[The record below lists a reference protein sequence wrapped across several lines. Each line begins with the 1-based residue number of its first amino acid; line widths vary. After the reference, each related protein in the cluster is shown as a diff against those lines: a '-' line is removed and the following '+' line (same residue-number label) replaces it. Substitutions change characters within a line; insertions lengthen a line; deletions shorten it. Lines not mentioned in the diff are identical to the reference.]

1 MKKSEFKKFRSI
13 EARRAR
19 TGFYFILPWI
29 IGIILFFLSPL
40 VQSISFSFSDVK
52 LGASGGLDLN
62 FMGLENYKY
71 ILLKDGDFNNN
82 LRYSITEFAYSMP
95 IIVILSLVFACVLNQ
110 KFKGRLFARA
120 LFFMPVIIASGVV
133 MQMINSTGY
142 GEPVSMSLGSTNSY
156 MGYMIDFNDVLGKM
170 GFSLEIIDFFSLHL
184 QLHKHF
190 ASTEIDENKNAVI
203 NTPNDKIL
211 EAINSSNLNNTLG
224 VVIRYFGGIKLG
236 VGPLSRCYF
245 KVIKEAINES
255 EIIEIDNKITIFL
268 ETKLDNLKLLN
279 SITKDYEVINK
290 LFNEKITYEIKIN
303 KNDLDTLK
311 ITLENTNIKV
321 KES

>member
-1 MKKSEFKKFRSI
+1 MKKSKFKKFHGI

-29 IGIILFFLSPL
+29 IGIVLFFLSPL
-40 VQSISFSFSDVK
+40 VQSITFSFSDVK

-142 GEPVSMSLGSTNSY
+142 GEPISMSLGSTNSY
-156 MGYMIDFNDVLGKM
+156 MGDMIDFNDVLGKM
-170 GFSLEIIDFFSLHL
+170 GFSLEIIDFFSMYISKIFTLIWSIGVQTILFISGL
-184 QLHKHF
+184 QTIPAQLYEVSKVEG
-190 ASTEIDENKNAVI
+190 ASKWEEFW
-203 NTPNDKIL
+203 
-211 EAINSSNLNNTLG
+211 
-224 VVIRYFGGIKLG
+224 Y
-236 VGPLSRCYF
+236 
-245 KVIKEAINES
+245 
-255 EIIEIDNKITIFL
+255 ITIPMLKNIIFL
-268 ETKLDNLKLLN
+268 VIVYTMVELCLANDSSVITQAYNLMQVQVYGRSSAMLWVYFVATFAF
-279 SITKDYEVINK
+279 SGVI
-290 LFNEKITYEIKIN
+290 LFAYNRLCMKRWE
-303 KNDLDTLK
+303 
-311 ITLENTNIKV
+311 
-321 KES
+321 

>member
-1 MKKSEFKKFRSI
+1 MKKSKFKKFRGI

-29 IGIILFFLSPL
+29 IGIVLFFLSPL

-142 GEPVSMSLGSTNSY
+142 GEPISMSLGSTNSY
-156 MGYMIDFNDVLGKM
+156 MGDMIDFNDVLGKM
-170 GFSLEIIDFFSLHL
+170 GFSLEIIDFFSMYISKIFTLIWSIGVQTILFISGL
-184 QLHKHF
+184 QTIPAQLYEVSKVAG
-190 ASTEIDENKNAVI
+190 ASKWEEFW
-203 NTPNDKIL
+203 
-211 EAINSSNLNNTLG
+211 
-224 VVIRYFGGIKLG
+224 Y
-236 VGPLSRCYF
+236 
-245 KVIKEAINES
+245 
-255 EIIEIDNKITIFL
+255 ITIPMLKNIIFL
-268 ETKLDNLKLLN
+268 VIVYTMVELCLANDSSVITQAYNLMQVQVYGRSSAMLWVYFVATFAF
-279 SITKDYEVINK
+279 SGVI
-290 LFNEKITYEIKIN
+290 LFAYNRLCMKRWE
-303 KNDLDTLK
+303 
-311 ITLENTNIKV
+311 
-321 KES
+321 